1 MGKGRGKK
9 VFHECCAEVRR
20 MIAGEI
26 SGHELSRRSELIATR
41 HNISLSGVLGY
52 RPEEPGPETS
62 LLADSGDAEIESER
76 AS

>member
-1 MGKGRGKK
+1 MGRGGKA
-9 VFHECCAEVRR
+9 FAECCAEVCR

-26 SGHELSRRSELIATR
+26 SGEELSLRSELIAMR

-52 RPEEPGPETS
+52 RPSEEIGPEAS
-62 LLADSGDAEIESER
+62 LLADSGEGENENER